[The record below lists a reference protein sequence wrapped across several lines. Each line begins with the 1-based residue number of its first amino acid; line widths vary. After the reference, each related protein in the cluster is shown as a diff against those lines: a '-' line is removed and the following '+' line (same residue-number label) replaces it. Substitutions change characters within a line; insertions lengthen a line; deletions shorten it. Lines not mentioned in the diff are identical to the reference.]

1 MSSTILT
8 VIVLVVMWVVVLVP
22 MLLRRREVADE
33 TRTVERFS
41 SAMRVLSRRTPPA
54 AEIPAVQE
62 NAPPV
67 REDSA
72 PMTVPTTS
80 ARADM
85 LARRRRA
92 LGTLVVLAIITAIV
106 ALAIRPAAWI
116 GHGVVDL
123 LLVAYLV
130 WLRQEA
136 RREQRRR
143 QRRAERRARGEV
155 VAHTNVVPVRR
166 TAPGA
171 EREAVMAGAMTEPIA
186 TVEVPPGGDYPVDG
200 VTRRQDRRVRRA
212 RSVPLDEGPYVV
224 ALDDGDDPD
233 FSAEYDVE
241 DEIVPRRVVNG

>member
-54 AEIPAVQE
+54 ETPAAEE
-62 NAPPV
+62 NQVEQPT
-67 REDSA
+67 
-72 PMTVPTTS
+72 MTT
-80 ARADM
+80 ARAEM
-85 LARRRRA
+85 LARRRRT
-92 LGTLVVLAIITAIV
+92 LGTLAVLALITLVVAV
-106 ALAIRPAAWI
+106 ALRPVVWI
-116 GHGVVDL
+116 GHGVIDL
-123 LLVAYLV
+123 LLVSYLV

-136 RREQRRR
+136 RRERQRRR
-143 QRRAERRARGEV
+143 RRAERLARGEF

-166 TAPGA
+166 TEPGQ
-171 EREAVMAGAMTEPIA
+171 ERDAVMAGAMTEPIA
-186 TVEVPPGGDYPVDG
+186 AVDLPAGEYPIDG
-200 VTRRQDRRVRRA
+200 VTERQDRRVRRP

-224 ALDDGDDPD
+224 AIDDGDDPD